1 MYVASSV
8 GHVGSVDMT
17 KYKLLEEENKKL
29 KQDNELFVRK
39 MDVCFLNV
47 FFSMIWKLGSSK
59 NEQRKL
65 WQLVHAC
72 SVFEN
77 GIFLSIEWNCCVWSE
92 QTSFCKRKQARKN

>member
-39 MDVCFLNV
+39 MDVCFLNAI
-47 FFSMIWKLGSSK
+47 FSMI
-59 NEQRKL
+59 
-65 WQLVHAC
+65 
-72 SVFEN
+72 
-77 GIFLSIEWNCCVWSE
+77 
-92 QTSFCKRKQARKN
+92 

>member
-1 MYVASSV
+1 MYVALSA

-47 FFSMIWKLGSSK
+47 FFSMI
-59 NEQRKL
+59 
-65 WQLVHAC
+65 
-72 SVFEN
+72 
-77 GIFLSIEWNCCVWSE
+77 
-92 QTSFCKRKQARKN
+92 